1 MSYGFEAYRADGS
14 TMVSTK
20 SGVARIIFSTD
31 KDASFSGNISV
42 PAFDSNLGFFTS
54 QVYPY
59 LQTFIGLS
67 ASGPLPDNNS
77 FTNPDI
83 LTASQ
88 CFPRSPNLSW
98 NNSTKVLSVS
108 PNTEFQ
114 NNREQFLRHRYRIIM
129 VHYK

>member
-1 MSYGFEAYRADGS
+1 MAFGFEAYRANGS
-14 TMVSTK
+14 LMISSK
-20 SGVARIIFSTD
+20 SGVARLIYSSD
-31 KDASFSGNISV
+31 RDAGFSGNISV
-42 PAFDSNLGFFTS
+42 PAFDISLGFFTS

-59 LQTFIGLS
+59 LQTFIGSS

-88 CFPRSPNLSW
+88 CYPRSPNLSW

-129 VHYK
+129 VHYR